1 MPQYDVVVVGKGNA
15 ALCAALSARE
25 QGATVAMLE
34 AASEDDSGGNSRFAG
49 GVMRFAYESVDD
61 LKRVTELTDEEVAT
75 SDFGTNTR
83 EEYFDDL
90 YRLTSYRTDP
100 DLSETLVT
108 KSLETMVWL
117 RSQGARFVPNYGRQ
131 SGMVRGKRKF
141 FGRLPIE
148 VSGGGAGLVQS
159 LDAAAKK
166 AGIEVQFETR
176 ALGLLYDGEQVLGV
190 RAQQKGKPVEF
201 HAKSVVLAC
210 GGFEAN
216 PEWRA
221 RYLGPGWELAKV
233 RGSRFNMG
241 EGLRMALEI
250 GACPYG
256 NWSGCHATGWDRN
269 APEFGDVAVGDQFQK
284 HSYIFGI
291 LVNADGRRFVDE
303 GLDFHSF
310 TYAKYG
316 GEVLKQPGQFAWQV
330 FDSKVK
336 HLLRSEY
343 RIKFMTKASANTL
356 EQLAG
361 KLEGVNPQ
369 GFLKTVRDYNAAV
382 RKDVAFDHTIKD
394 GKCTVGIEPSKS
406 NWAQPLDTPPFDAY
420 ATTCGITFTFGGLRI
435 RHDTG
440 QVLDVHLAPIR
451 GLYCAGEMVGGLFY
465 FNYPSGTGLVSGAVF
480 GRIAGTAAA
489 KAAKTLTQRREG
501 AKAQRK
507 TRERYKNELE

>member
-1 MPQYDVVVVGKGNA
+1 MNKHDVVVVGKGNA
-15 ALCAALSARE
+15 ALCAALSARD

-34 AASEDDSGGNSRFAG
+34 AATEEESGGNSRFAG
-49 GVMRFAYESVDD
+49 GVMRFTYASVAD
-61 LKRVTELTDEEVAT
+61 LRRVTDISDEEAAN

-83 EEYFDDL
+83 EEYLDVL

-100 DLSETLVT
+100 DLSEILVNS
-108 KSLETMVWL
+108 SLDTMAWL
-117 RSQGARFVPNYGRQ
+117 RSKGARFILNHGRQ
-131 SGMVRGKRKF
+131 SGMVNGKRKY
-141 FGRLPIE
+141 FGNMPIE
-148 VSGGGAGLVQS
+148 ASGGGAGLVQH

-166 AGIEVQFETR
+166 AGIEVLYETR
-176 ALGLLYDGEQVLGV
+176 AASLIYDGERVLGV
-190 RAQQKGKPVEF
+190 RAQHKGKATEYR
-201 HAKSVVLAC
+201 AKAVILAC

-216 PEWRA
+216 PEMRT

-233 RGSRFNMG
+233 RGSRFNVG
-241 EGLRMALEI
+241 DGLRMALEI

-256 NWSGCHATGWDRN
+256 NWSGCHATGWDRY
-269 APEFGDVAVGDQFQK
+269 APEFGDVNVGDQFQK

-343 RIKFMTKASANTL
+343 RIKFVTKVTANSL
-356 EQLAG
+356 EELAPQ
-361 KLEGVNPQ
+361 LEGVDAAQ
-369 GFLKTVRDYNAAV
+369 FLKTAREFNAAV
-382 RKDVAFDHTIKD
+382 RKDIPFDHTVKD
-394 GKCTVGIEPSKS
+394 GKCTVGLSPEKS

-435 RHDTG
+435 DNGTG
-440 QVLDVHLAPIR
+440 QVLDSHLHPIP
-451 GLYCAGEMVGGLFY
+451 GLYTAGEMVGGLFY

-489 KAAKTLTQRREG
+489 KAVR
-501 AKAQRK
+501 
-507 TRERYKNELE
+507 N